1 MGYFCLKTVSPHDDL
16 HCEEID
22 FDPKLMEETIEKAQ
36 IFFKLVVAHELLHRT
51 LRNKIMLSGFSSD
64 GLAAPATES
73 DKQKLR
79 NQWYLL

>member
-1 MGYFCLKTVSPHDDL
+1 MEHAAVGYFCLKNVSPHDNL

-22 FDPKLMEETIEKAQ
+22 FDPTLMEETIEKAQ
-36 IFFKLVVAHELLHRT
+36 IFFKLVVAHELLHGS

-79 NQWYLL
+79 N